1 MSTSKQTTAGTVKN
15 SRPLLLSR
23 PAVISTVIIG
33 FVLLISTALLST
45 LSTHGVEV
53 AQARVGH
60 VQTTLLQINQLRS
73 TLIDAETGQR
83 GYILTGLEKYLEPY
97 TGAKARADQQL
108 AELRTSLT
116 NSPAQTGELAKI
128 QLLVA
133 QKFAEIDR
141 TISLRRQ
148 NVGASLN
155 VIGTGEGLITM
166 NTLRDKLH
174 QLEENELTELN
185 TRSELAS
192 RHARHYQ
199 LASLGLI
206 TLAVILG
213 LTVARLLFLR
223 VRELESLITVCA
235 WTNRVKYEGKWV
247 SFEKYLHKRFNLH
260 FTHGISEEATKK
272 LMMEELDLHSGPP
285 KSAESANPFPPSPKP
300 VTRA

>member
-1 MSTSKQTTAGTVKN
+1 MSTPQQTTTGTMKN

-23 PAVISTVIIG
+23 PAVISALIIG
-33 FVLLISTALLST
+33 FVLLIGTALLSAI
-45 LSTHGVEV
+45 STHGVEV
-53 AQARVGH
+53 AQTRVGH

-83 GYILTGLEKYLEPY
+83 GYILTGLEKYLAPY
-97 TGAKARADQQL
+97 TGAKDRADQQL

-116 NSPAQTGELAKI
+116 NSPSQTGELATI
-128 QLLVA
+128 TTLVD

-141 TISLRRQ
+141 TIDLRRHS
-148 NVGASLN
+148 VGAALN
-155 VIGTGEGLITM
+155 VVGTGEGLVTM

-174 QLEENELTELN
+174 QLEENELAELN

-192 RHARHYQ
+192 RHARQYQ

-206 TLAVILG
+206 TLAVILA
-213 LTVARLLFLR
+213 LAVARLLFLR

-247 SFEKYLHKRFNLH
+247 SFEKYLHKRFDLH

-272 LMMEELDLHSGPP
+272 LMMEEVEFASSKNTAHS
-285 KSAESANPFPPSPKP
+285 
-300 VTRA
+300 